1 MISTIK
7 QPFGKNNSQCYRIG
21 LRRENDVFIFSI
33 PQSSCDYASLFK
45 ARAIHSF

>member
-21 LRRENDVFIFSI
+21 LRGENDLFIFFFFYW
-33 PQSSCDYASLFK
+33 PA
-45 ARAIHSF
+45 H